1 MKKIALLA
9 VGCMVATLLWAKP
22 ARRGALVV
30 TQEDGTEIVVYQHGD
45 ERFHWTTNEAGEWI
59 EQEANGKWQRVPSL
73 SEEQIQARREA
84 SKFAIAEQAQRR
96 KPSATQT
103 AVETNIAEH
112 GLVILV
118 NFSDQAFKATQAEMD
133 SMHNGYN
140 YSRDYSYEY
149 NRVTYDIH
157 TEGSARQYFYDASF
171 GQYNPKFDVVGP
183 VTVSQKYSYYGS
195 NDYNGNDKHAE
206 QMVYDACLLVDSLYP
221 EIDFSTYDNN
231 GDGEMDYVYVVYAG
245 YGEADGGSRNTIWPH
260 SYWITYGGYNLTIDG
275 VKIDKYACG
284 NEVSATSKQ
293 HDGIGTFVH
302 EFGHV
307 LGLPD
312 LYGTTSSAT
321 HRTLGDWD
329 VMDYGTY
336 NNDGNNPPTYS
347 AYERFFFGWLTPTL
361 ITDTALL
368 TLHDL
373 YTTNEAF
380 IISPNDRHNLIGNDP
395 DTTVFYL
402 IENRQPNI
410 WDDYLEGHGMML
422 TKVQYDYDK
431 WYYNRV
437 NNTKSKLG
445 VDIIEAKAN
454 SLPNTNLPTD
464 LFPAGATEYTKISGH
479 PIYNIQQTEDGDIQ
493 FAYLS
498 PDAVAGIEEI
508 EMTGENPVVAIYT
521 ITGTL
526 VRLSTPL
533 PSGLYIVK
541 RQHSTEKVFIR

>member
-9 VGCMVATLLWAKP
+9 IGCIAATLLWAKP
-22 ARRGALVV
+22 ARRGPLIV
-30 TQEDGTEIVVYQHGD
+30 TQEDGTEVIVYQHGD
-45 ERFHWTTNEAGEWI
+45 EHFHWTTNETGEWI
-59 EQEANGKWQRVPSL
+59 AQDANGKWQPVSAL
-73 SEEQIQARREA
+73 SDEQIQARREA
-84 SKFAIAEQAQRR
+84 SKFTIAEQTQMR
-96 KPSATQT
+96 KQAATQT
-103 AVETNIAEH
+103 AVKTNIAEH

-118 NFSDQAFKATQAEMD
+118 NFADQAFEATQAEMD

-140 YSRDYSYEY
+140 YSRDYSYQY
-149 NRVTYDIH
+149 NRETYKIH
-157 TEGSARQYFYDASF
+157 AEGSARQYFYDASF

-183 VTVSQKYSYYGS
+183 VTVSQKYSYYGA
-195 NDYNGNDKHAE
+195 NDTYGNDKHAE
-206 QMVYDACLLVDSLYP
+206 QMVYEACLLVDSLYP
-221 EIDFSTYDNN
+221 EINFSIYDND

-245 YGEADGGSRNTIWPH
+245 FGEADGGLANTIWPH
-260 SYWITYGGYNLTIDG
+260 SYWIHYAGYNLTIDG

-284 NEVSATSKQ
+284 NEKNAISKQ

-312 LYGTTSSAT
+312 LYATNNTT

-336 NNDGNNPPTYS
+336 NNDGNTPPTYS

-361 ITDTALL
+361 IKDTALL

-373 YTTNEAF
+373 YSTNEAF
-380 IISPNDRHNLIGNDP
+380 LISTTDEHNLIGTDP
-395 DTTVFYL
+395 NPTTFYL
-402 IENRQPNI
+402 LENRQSNI
-410 WDDYLEGHGMML
+410 WDKYLAGHGMML
-422 TKVQYDYDK
+422 TKVQYDYNK
-431 WYYNRV
+431 WYKNIV
-437 NNTKSKLG
+437 NNTASKLG
-445 VDIIEAKAN
+445 VDIIEATTNSSSTNKA
-454 SLPNTNLPTD
+454 TD

-479 PIYNIQQTEDGDIQ
+479 PIYKIQQTQDGDIR

-521 ITGTL
+521 ITGTPVNL
-526 VRLSTPL
+526 TTPL
-533 PSGLYIVK
+533 SSGLYIVK
-541 RQHSTEKVFIR
+541 RQHSTEKIIIR

>member
-1 MKKIALLA
+1 
-9 VGCMVATLLWAKP
+9 MVATLLWAKP

-30 TQEDGTEIVVYQHGD
+30 TQEDGSEIVVYQHGD

-59 EQEANGKWQRVPSL
+59 EQEANGKWQRVAAL
-73 SEEQIQARREA
+73 SDEQIQARRKA
-84 SKFAIAEQAQRR
+84 SKFALAEQAQRR

-206 QMVYDACLLVDSLYP
+206 QMVYEACLLVDSLYP

-231 GDGEMDYVYVVYAG
+231 GDGEVDYVYVVYAG

-284 NEVSATSKQ
+284 NEVSATSRQ

-373 YTTNEAF
+373 YSTNEAF
-380 IISPNDRHNLIGNDP
+380 LISPNDRHNLIGNDP

-402 IENRQPNI
+402 IENRQPNR

-464 LFPAGATEYTKISGH
+464 LFPSGATEYTKINGH
-479 PIYNIQQTEDGDIQ
+479 PIYNIQQAEDGDIQ

-498 PDAVAGIEEI
+498 PDAIAGMEEI
-508 EMTGENPVVAIYT
+508 EWSGENPVVAIYT
-521 ITGTL
+521 ITGTP

-541 RQHSTEKVFIR
+541 RQHSTEKIIIR

>member
-1 MKKIALLA
+1 
-9 VGCMVATLLWAKP
+9 MVATLLWAKP
-22 ARRGALVV
+22 ARQGALVV

-59 EQEANGKWQRVPSL
+59 EQEANGKWQRVAAL
-73 SEEQIQARREA
+73 SDEQIQARREA
-84 SKFAIAEQAQRR
+84 SKFALAEQAQRR

-206 QMVYDACLLVDSLYP
+206 QMVYEACLLVDSLYP

-231 GDGEMDYVYVVYAG
+231 GDGEVDYVYVVYAG

-321 HRTLGDWD
+321 HRTLGNWD

-361 ITDTALL
+361 ITDTTLL

-373 YTTNEAF
+373 YSTNEAF
-380 IISPNDRHNLIGNDP
+380 LISPNDRHNLIGNDP

-402 IENRQPNI
+402 LENRQPNR

-479 PIYNIQQTEDGDIQ
+479 PIYSIQQTKDGDIQ

-498 PDAVAGIEEI
+498 PDAIAGIEEI
-508 EMTGENPVVAIYT
+508 EWSGENPVVAIYT
-521 ITGTL
+521 ITGTP

>member
-1 MKKIALLA
+1 
-9 VGCMVATLLWAKP
+9 MVATLLWAKP

-30 TQEDGTEIVVYQHGD
+30 TQEDGTEVVVYQHGD

-59 EQEANGKWQRVPSL
+59 EQEANGKWQRVAAL
-73 SEEQIQARREA
+73 SDEQIQARREA
-84 SKFAIAEQAQRR
+84 SKFALAEQAHRR

-206 QMVYDACLLVDSLYP
+206 QMVYEACLLVDSLYP

-231 GDGEMDYVYVVYAG
+231 GDGEVDYVYVVYAG

-284 NEVSATSKQ
+284 NEVSATSRQ

-361 ITDTALL
+361 ITDTTLL

-373 YTTNEAF
+373 YSTNEAF
-380 IISPNDRHNLIGNDP
+380 LISPNDRHNLIGNDP

-402 IENRQPNI
+402 IENRQPNR

-464 LFPAGATEYTKISGH
+464 LFPAGATEYTKINGH
-479 PIYNIQQTEDGDIQ
+479 PIYNIQQTKEGDIQ

-498 PDAVAGIEEI
+498 PDAVEGIEEI
-508 EMTGENPVVAIYT
+508 EMSGENPVVAIYT
-521 ITGTL
+521 VTGTP

>member
-59 EQEANGKWQRVPSL
+59 EQEANGKWQRVAAL
-73 SEEQIQARREA
+73 SDEQIQARREA
-84 SKFAIAEQAQRR
+84 SKFALAEQAHRR

-206 QMVYDACLLVDSLYP
+206 QMVYEACLLVDSLYP

-231 GDGEMDYVYVVYAG
+231 GDGEVDYVYVVYAG
-245 YGEADGGSRNTIWPH
+245 YGEADGGSKNTIWPH
-260 SYWITYGGYNLTIDG
+260 SYWITYGGFNLTIDG

-284 NEVSATSKQ
+284 NEVSATSRQ

-373 YTTNEAF
+373 YSTNEAF
-380 IISPNDRHNLIGNDP
+380 LISPNDRHNLIGNDP

-454 SLPNTNLPTD
+454 SLPSTNLPTD
-464 LFPAGATEYTKISGH
+464 LFPAGATEYTKINGH

-498 PDAVAGIEEI
+498 PDAVEGIEEI
-508 EMTGENPVVAIYT
+508 EMSGENPVVAIYT

>member
-1 MKKIALLA
+1 
-9 VGCMVATLLWAKP
+9 MVATLLWAKP

-59 EQEANGKWQRVPSL
+59 GQDANGKWQRVPAL

-84 SKFAIAEQAQRR
+84 SKFALAEQAQRR

-140 YSRDYSYEY
+140 YSRDYSFEY
-149 NRVTYDIH
+149 NRVTYNIH

-206 QMVYDACLLVDSLYP
+206 QMVYEACLLVDSLYP

-231 GDGEMDYVYVVYAG
+231 GDGEVDYVYVVYAG
-245 YGEADGGSRNTIWPH
+245 YGEADGGSKNTIWPH

-312 LYGTTSSAT
+312 L
-321 HRTLGDWD
+321 
-329 VMDYGTY
+329 
-336 NNDGNNPPTYS
+336 
-347 AYERFFFGWLTPTL
+347 
-361 ITDTALL
+361 
-368 TLHDL
+368 
-373 YTTNEAF
+373 
-380 IISPNDRHNLIGNDP
+380 
-395 DTTVFYL
+395 
-402 IENRQPNI
+402 
-410 WDDYLEGHGMML
+410 
-422 TKVQYDYDK
+422 
-431 WYYNRV
+431 
-437 NNTKSKLG
+437 
-445 VDIIEAKAN
+445 
-454 SLPNTNLPTD
+454 
-464 LFPAGATEYTKISGH
+464 
-479 PIYNIQQTEDGDIQ
+479 
-493 FAYLS
+493 
-498 PDAVAGIEEI
+498 
-508 EMTGENPVVAIYT
+508 
-521 ITGTL
+521 
-526 VRLSTPL
+526 
-533 PSGLYIVK
+533 
-541 RQHSTEKVFIR
+541 

>member
-9 VGCMVATLLWAKP
+9 IGCIAATLLWAKP

-30 TQEDGTEIVVYQHGD
+30 TQEDGTEVVVYQHGD
-45 ERFHWTTNEAGEWI
+45 ERFHWTTNEAGEWVA
-59 EQEANGKWQRVPSL
+59 QDANGKWQRVPSL
-73 SEEQIQARREA
+73 TDEQMQARREA
-84 SKFAIAEQAQRR
+84 SKFTIAEQTQMR
-96 KPSATQT
+96 KQAATQT
-103 AVETNIAEH
+103 AVKTNIAEH

-118 NFSDQAFKATQAEMD
+118 NFADQAFEATQAEMD

-140 YSRDYSYEY
+140 YSRDYSF
-149 NRVTYDIH
+149 TYYRDTYHIH
-157 TEGSARQYFYDASF
+157 AEGSARQYFYDASF

-183 VTVSQKYSYYGS
+183 VTVSQEYSYYGK
-195 NDYNGNDKHAE
+195 NDTYGNDQHAE
-206 QMVYDACLLVDSLYP
+206 QMVYEACLLVDSLYP

-245 YGEADGGSRNTIWPH
+245 YGEADGGASNTIWPH
-260 SYWITYGGYNLTIDG
+260 SYWISIAGYNLTIDG

-284 NEVSATSKQ
+284 NEKNYVSKQ

-312 LYGTTSSAT
+312 LYATNNTT

-329 VMDYGTY
+329 VMDYGPY
-336 NNDGNNPPTYS
+336 NNDGNTPPTYS

-361 ITDTALL
+361 IKDTALL

-373 YTTNEAF
+373 YSTNEAF
-380 IISPNDRHNLIGNDP
+380 LISTTDEHNLIGTDP
-395 DTTVFYL
+395 NPTTFYL
-402 IENRQPNI
+402 LENRQSNI
-410 WDDYLEGHGMML
+410 WDKYLAGHGMML

-431 WYYNRV
+431 WYKNTV
-437 NNTKSKLG
+437 NNTASKMG
-445 VDIIEAKAN
+445 VDIIEATTNTSATNKA
-454 SLPNTNLPTD
+454 TD
-464 LFPAGATEYTKISGH
+464 LFPVGATEYTKINRH
-479 PIYNIQQTEDGDIQ
+479 PIYNIQQTEDGDIR

-498 PDAVAGIEEI
+498 PDAVEGIEEI
-508 EMTGENPVVAIYT
+508 EMSGENPVVAIYT
-521 ITGTL
+521 ITGMPVNLTA
-526 VRLSTPL
+526 PL

-541 RQHSTEKVFIR
+541 RQHTTEKVFIR

>member
-1 MKKIALLA
+1 
-9 VGCMVATLLWAKP
+9 MVATLLWAKP

-30 TQEDGTEIVVYQHGD
+30 TQEDGSEMVVYQHGD

-59 EQEANGKWQRVPSL
+59 EQDANGKWQRVPAL

-84 SKFAIAEQAQRR
+84 SKFALAAQAQRR

-149 NRVTYDIH
+149 NRVTHDIH

-206 QMVYDACLLVDSLYP
+206 QMVYEACLLVDSLYP

-231 GDGEMDYVYVVYAG
+231 GDGEVDYVYVVYAG
-245 YGEADGGSRNTIWPH
+245 YGEADGGSKNTIWPH

-284 NEVSATSKQ
+284 NEVSATSRQ

-373 YTTNEAF
+373 YSTNEAF
-380 IISPNDRHNLIGNDP
+380 LISPNDRHNLIGNDP

-454 SLPNTNLPTD
+454 SLPGTNLPTD
-464 LFPAGATEYTKISGH
+464 LFPAGATEYTKINGH
-479 PIYNIQQTEDGDIQ
+479 PIYNIQQTEDGDIR

-498 PDAVAGIEEI
+498 PDAVEGIEEI
-508 EMTGENPVVAIYT
+508 EMSGENPVVAIYT
-521 ITGTL
+521 VTGTP